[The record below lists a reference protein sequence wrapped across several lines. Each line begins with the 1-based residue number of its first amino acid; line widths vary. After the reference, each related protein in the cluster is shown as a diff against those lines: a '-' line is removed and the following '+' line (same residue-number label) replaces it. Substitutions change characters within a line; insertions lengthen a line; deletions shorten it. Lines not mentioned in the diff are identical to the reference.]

1 MLRKTRKQPMLYH
14 VNGVLE
20 YCEQSF
26 AVIDCNGVGYKLTI
40 SDNTYSAIVS
50 QINQR
55 VKLYTNL
62 QVREDGVELFGFKTL
77 DELNAFKL
85 LITVSGVGPK
95 AAMAILSLLTPDRLS
110 MAITSEDT
118 KAIAKANGV
127 GAKTAA
133 RVVLEL
139 KDKITKQAF
148 ATTTTVSG
156 EAVTI
161 IPKSSN
167 LSEALE
173 ALVVLGYSR
182 SDAQKALGGID
193 PKLDVAKIIPL
204 ALAKLLR

>member
-1 MLRKTRKQPMLYH
+1 MLHH
-14 VNGVLE
+14 VNGILE

-95 AAMAILSLLTPDRLS
+95 AAMAILSLLTPEKLS

-148 ATTTTVSG
+148 ATTSTIAGETVT
-156 EAVTI
+156 V

-182 SDAQKALGGID
+182 SDAQRALGGID

>member
-1 MLRKTRKQPMLYH
+1 MLHH
-14 VNGVLE
+14 VNGILE

-95 AAMAILSLLTPDRLS
+95 AAMAILSLLTPEKLS

-127 GAKTAA
+127 GAKT
-133 RVVLEL
+133 
-139 KDKITKQAF
+139 DI
-148 ATTTTVSG
+148 
-156 EAVTI
+156 
-161 IPKSSN
+161 
-167 LSEALE
+167 
-173 ALVVLGYSR
+173 
-182 SDAQKALGGID
+182 
-193 PKLDVAKIIPL
+193 
-204 ALAKLLR
+204 

>member
-1 MLRKTRKQPMLYH
+1 
-14 VNGVLE
+14 
-20 YCEQSF
+20 
-26 AVIDCNGVGYKLTI
+26 
-40 SDNTYSAIVS
+40 
-50 QINQR
+50 
-55 VKLYTNL
+55 
-62 QVREDGVELFGFKTL
+62 
-77 DELNAFKL
+77 
-85 LITVSGVGPK
+85 
-95 AAMAILSLLTPDRLS
+95 

-148 ATTTTVSG
+148 ATTSTIAGETVT
-156 EAVTI
+156 V

-182 SDAQKALGGID
+182 SDAQRALGGID

>member
-1 MLRKTRKQPMLYH
+1 MLYH
-14 VNGVLE
+14 VNGILE
-20 YCEQSF
+20 YCEQGF
-26 AVIDCNGVGYKLTI
+26 AVVDCGGVGYKLTI
-40 SDNTYSAIVS
+40 SDNTYQAVVS
-50 QINQR
+50 QVNQK
-55 VKLYTNL
+55 VKLYTSL
-62 QVREDGVELFGFKTL
+62 QVREDGIELFGFKTL

-95 AAMAILSLLTPDRLS
+95 AGMAILSLLTPDRLS

-148 ATTTTVSG
+148 ATTTNVGG
-156 EAVTI
+156 EEVVV

-182 SDAQKALGGID
+182 SDAQRALGGID

>member
-1 MLRKTRKQPMLYH
+1 MLYH
-14 VNGVLE
+14 VNGILE

-95 AAMAILSLLTPDRLS
+95 AAMAILSLLTPEKLS

-148 ATTTTVSG
+148 ATTSTIAGETVT
-156 EAVTI
+156 V

-182 SDAQKALGGID
+182 SDAQRALGGID